1 MEVNVPTYNKSKLLD
16 MIEARRRAH
25 LALTDLGDRAREA
38 RREANLLRSLIL
50 EKSSVRAQQRGHI
63 DRLLQIPYAEACRL
77 TTAEIQEYVHRQR
90 ADDEG
95 IMLETS
101 VNAEAYRRFIARRE
115 RAARLFEEH
124 DAAARDFQAR
134 FGITAKLI
142 DWVVE
147 RGFRNPELEV

>member
-1 MEVNVPTYNKSKLLD
+1 MEVNMASYDRNKLLD

-50 EKSSVRAQQRGHI
+50 EKSAVRAQQRGHI
-63 DRLLQIPYAEACRL
+63 DRLLRLDYEEACRL

-95 IMLETS
+95 IVLETS
-101 VNAEAYRRFIARRE
+101 INAETYRKYIARRE

-124 DAAARDFQAR
+124 DAAAKDFQAR
-134 FGITAKLI
+134 FAIVARLV
-142 DWVVE
+142 DWVKE